1 MNKKGRQ
8 PSDYPQF
15 AFRLSLDA
23 KKVLAKLISETTDLT
38 NSKLKSGEYMFRKN
52 DIIIEAL
59 ERGLKD
65 IQKELASVDNPR
77 RIIKVYR

>member
-15 AFRLSLDA
+15 AFRLSATA
-23 KKVLAKLISETTDLT
+23 KEKLTEMINEVTDYCNKDLGP
-38 NSKLKSGEYMFRKN
+38 GEYMFRKN
-52 DIIIEAL
+52 EIIIEAL

-65 IQKELASVDNPR
+65 IKKKPMKKN
-77 RIIKVYR
+77 